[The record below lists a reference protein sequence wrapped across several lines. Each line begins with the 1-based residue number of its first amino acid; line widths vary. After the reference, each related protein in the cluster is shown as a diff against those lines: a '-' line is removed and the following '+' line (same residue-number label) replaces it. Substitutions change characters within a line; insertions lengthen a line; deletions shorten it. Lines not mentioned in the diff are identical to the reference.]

1 MEVKMKY
8 LLEEKKEKVDYFE
21 VVMRCIMEAREDLE
35 LAELIQIAGRV
46 SVERSEQIMK
56 IAEKLKMEGQRE
68 ERYNIALNMLVDNL
82 DIELIAKYTKLD
94 EEKLEFMKEQIK
106 NSDLVEIE
114 KEVLSFKKE
123 FE

>member
-21 VVMRCIMEAREDLE
+21 VVMRYIMEAREDLE